1 MKILVIEDDPTTG
14 SYVAEGLRQEGH
26 STDLLDDGRD
36 GLIRAQTCAY
46 DVIVLDRMLPGLD
59 GIGVIQTLRATG
71 NATPVLFLT
80 ALDGVDDRI
89 NGLNAGGDDYLV
101 KPFAFGELSARIAA
115 LARRPKVQAEMVTLT
130 ARDLEIDLLTRRVTR
145 GGVEIDPLPREFSL
159 LEHLLR
165 RKGRVQTRTML
176 LEQVWDLRF
185 DPQTNVV
192 ETLVSRLRAKVDK
205 PFDADLIETVRGAG
219 YRNQGLTLG
228 ARSVSLDPF
237 SLVAGAGGTFHAGQP
252 GLVQRQLFRGPG
264 RDRTVDPRHAGSG
277 NGRGSVPLPTRLH
290 WPRWSMRRRG
300 QPTRGLKF

>member
-14 SYVAEGLRQEGH
+14 AYVAEGLRQEGH

-80 ALDGVDDRI
+80 ALDGVGDRI

-145 GGVEIDPLPREFSL
+145 GGVEIDLLPREFSL

-192 ETLVSRLRAKVDK
+192 ETHVSRLRAKVDK

-219 YRNQGLTLG
+219 YRIR
-228 ARSVSLDPF
+228 A
-237 SLVAGAGGTFHAGQP
+237 
-252 GLVQRQLFRGPG
+252 
-264 RDRTVDPRHAGSG
+264 
-277 NGRGSVPLPTRLH
+277 
-290 WPRWSMRRRG
+290 
-300 QPTRGLKF
+300 

>member
-14 SYVAEGLRQEGH
+14 AYVAEGLRQEGH

-59 GIGVIQTLRATG
+59 GMGVIRTLRVAG

-80 ALDGVDDRI
+80 AIGGVDDRI

-115 LARRPKVQAEMVTLT
+115 LARRPKVQVETVTLT
-130 ARDLEIDLLTRRVTR
+130 ARDLELDLLTRRVTR
-145 GGVEIDPLPREFSL
+145 GGTEIDLLPREFSL
-159 LEHLLR
+159 LEHLMR

-192 ETLVSRLRAKVDK
+192 ETHVSRLRAKVDK
-205 PFDADLIETVRGAG
+205 PFGADLIETVRGAG
-219 YRNQGLTLG
+219 YRIR
-228 ARSVSLDPF
+228 A
-237 SLVAGAGGTFHAGQP
+237 
-252 GLVQRQLFRGPG
+252 
-264 RDRTVDPRHAGSG
+264 
-277 NGRGSVPLPTRLH
+277 
-290 WPRWSMRRRG
+290 
-300 QPTRGLKF
+300 

>member
-192 ETLVSRLRAKVDK
+192 ETHVSRLRAKADK

-219 YRNQGLTLG
+219 YRIR
-228 ARSVSLDPF
+228 A
-237 SLVAGAGGTFHAGQP
+237 
-252 GLVQRQLFRGPG
+252 
-264 RDRTVDPRHAGSG
+264 
-277 NGRGSVPLPTRLH
+277 
-290 WPRWSMRRRG
+290 
-300 QPTRGLKF
+300 